1 MSLIVQVTKK
11 ILCFIST
18 KKSDKSSAVEFSST
32 KCCSISDW
40 NCIFEIESFFS
51 TLKMRSNLIPF
62 IFWWKS
68 IFGFFSKCQTV
79 PQNCYAQLT
88 KISNFMFL
96 RRKKTKTG
104 TNSVMFET
112 CVFVT
117 TLLKYSDRRFKHS
130 SQYDNS
136 NSNLKML

>member
-1 MSLIVQVTKK
+1 MFSFNKKK
-11 ILCFIST
+11 IFVIFCCRIFFN
-18 KKSDKSSAVEFSST
+18 KV
-32 KCCSISDW
+32 CSISDW
-40 NCIFEIESFFS
+40 NCIFEIESFFIFIFS

-68 IFGFFSKCQTV
+68 IFGFFSSCQTV
-79 PQNCYAQLT
+79 SQNCYAQLT
-88 KISNFMFL
+88 KIQISCFYDE
-96 RRKKTKTG
+96 KKIG
-104 TNSVMFET
+104 TDSVMFET

-136 NSNLKML
+136 NSNFKML